1 MIIGG
6 EKMKKKQWQESH
18 QSQKPLGL
26 PLRRINSTVIA
37 PCLAFIT
44 KEFTLLLAPL
54 FQYKKKI
61 QRDAVVKALFLELVK
76 LTNKL
81 ITCEF

>member
-18 QSQKPLGL
+18 QSQIPLGL
-26 PLRRINSTVIA
+26 PLRRINSKVIA

-44 KEFTLLLAPL
+44 EEFTLLLAPL
-54 FQYKKKI
+54 FQQQKYKETPSQKPI
-61 QRDAVVKALFLELVK
+61 F
-76 LTNKL
+76 
-81 ITCEF
+81 